1 MGSNGTERIITPY
14 GEGGGAP
21 PGRDGRAWSL
31 VPVALLRHAGFPVSL
46 LQPLADPV
54 AAEGADALIAH
65 HDAVCRLAQQ
75 VKAELRAARA
85 GREGDLASGVGMMRP
100 FRDEALAQLGACLPA
115 PAMEAVEGYQSA
127 ALLLDRTW
135 RAFEDGVVAR
145 LADAR
150 RHVAGLFRDPDLK
163 QVLLLSNDA
172 RFAEF
177 EAWIDGGAG
186 GSHGHVRRMTDLL
199 TMYLQRVATKN
210 ETHSHFGPLSVARL
224 APDADGVSWTEGPL
238 RRAAFL
244 SHWAG
249 EKLAE
254 AFSRRPEVSEEV
266 RPRRRPLAFADGA
279 DISLYAFET
288 TTGMPGDWRF
298 VAVTTGTL
306 DPDRLWLW
314 ERCDGEHTVAQL
326 RAAWAARFGASG
338 PDCAFDAAL
347 GELTGKDW
355 LVGRWEIPIGSADP
369 LHVLEGHLRRAPSP
383 GAGRPAGTSS
393 DLATVHRLR
402 AQLREFADAPDEA
415 RAPLLAAMKETFQKV
430 TGTAANR
437 ADGMHYADRGILYEE
452 AYSPV
457 GDLRFGQD
465 VADVIGRELSL
476 VYETALLA
484 PRLRI
489 RREQEI
495 LRRWVEA
502 RFGTGVPVPL
512 QHFYA
517 SFYADKPALARECE
531 EVDRELADLDREFTA
546 LLLRDVA
553 DSASGVHEVVVERE
567 RIEELIDRYPAAP
580 PALCNPD
587 VMLAAADAGAIARGE
602 FLAVVGD
609 CHAVREVLTHSS
621 FAPLIEAEAPEV
633 LAEVHS
639 RYLSL
644 LDEDEELVDLARS
657 HPDKTGAQLL
667 HPCPDLE
674 VYGLSPK
681 SRDQVLQPRHLYVTA
696 RAGRVELRAHGT
708 GKRLKLL
715 APLAGGP
722 SIRQDPLSTFAFPR
736 HFGGIGLRGADHDH
750 LPRIRCGRIV
760 LHRERWRIPA
770 RAFRGWSPGV
780 HRANGDAAEFT
791 AGRRL
796 RRDLGLP
803 ETGFAKIPGEPKPV
817 YVDWRSPLLVRQLFR
832 LARKTG
838 TATGSTTGSTTGS
851 ATGPSTG
858 STVEFTEMLPS
869 PDQLWLDI
877 GGQRHTSELRC
888 AVFSRGRA

>member
-1 MGSNGTERIITPY
+1 MGSNGAKRIITAHRRD
-14 GEGGGAP
+14 GAP
-21 PGRDGRAWSL
+21 PGREERAWSL

-46 LQPLADPV
+46 LRHLADP
-54 AAEGADALIAH
+54 AAADGADAVIACY
-65 HDAVCRLAQQ
+65 DAVRSLAQQ
-75 VKAELRAARA
+75 VKAELRGARA

-100 FRDEALAQLGACLPA
+100 FPEEALAQLGACLSA
-115 PAMEAVEGYQSA
+115 PAMQVIERYQSA

-135 RAFEDGVVAR
+135 RAFEEGFPAR
-145 LADAR
+145 LGGTR
-150 RHVAGLFRDPDLK
+150 RHVAGLFRDPALK

-177 EAWIDGGAG
+177 AAWLDGGSG
-186 GSHGHVRRMTDLL
+186 GSDGHVRRMTDLL
-199 TMYLQRVATKN
+199 AMYLQRVATKN

-224 APDADGVSWTEGPL
+224 APDADGVSWTERPL
-238 RRAAFL
+238 RRIAFL

-249 EKLAE
+249 ERLAE
-254 AFSRRPEVSEEV
+254 VFSRRPEVFEHV

-298 VAVTTGTL
+298 VAVTTGRL
-306 DPDRLWLW
+306 DPGRLWLW

-326 RAAWAARFGASG
+326 RAAWAARAPERTPAPARDQDSS
-338 PDCAFDAAL
+338 FDAAL
-347 GELTGKDW
+347 NELIAEDW

-369 LHVLEGHLRRAPSP
+369 LSVLESHLLRVP
-383 GAGRPAGTSS
+383 GGGSS

-402 AQLREFADAPDEA
+402 TGLREFAEAPGDE
-415 RAPLLAAMKETFQKV
+415 RAPRLAEMKETFEKI

-437 ADGMHYADRGILYEE
+437 ADGMHYADRSIFYEE

-457 GDLRFGQD
+457 AGLRFGRD
-465 VADVIGRELSL
+465 VADLISRELSL

-489 RREQEI
+489 RREQDI
-495 LRRWVEA
+495 LRRWVEQ
-502 RFGTGVPVPL
+502 RFGPGVPVPL

-517 SFYADKPALARECE
+517 GFYADKPALARACE
-531 EVDRELADLDREFTA
+531 DVDRELAALDRELTA
-546 LLLRDVA
+546 LLLQGHTEHTEDTGHTGHAGGTGRV
-553 DSASGVHEVVVERE
+553 GGGHEVLVERD
-567 RIEELIDRYPAAP
+567 RLEELLDRYPAAP

-587 VMLAAADAGAIARGE
+587 VMIAAPDTAAIARGD

-667 HPCPDLE
+667 YPCPDLE

-681 SRDQVLQPRHLYVTA
+681 SRDRVLQPRQLYVTA
-696 RAGRVELRAHGT
+696 RDGRIELRAHGT

-722 SIRQDPLSTFAFPR
+722 SIRQDPLSPFAFPR
-736 HFGGIGLRGADHDH
+736 HFGGIGLRGVDHDH
-750 LPRIRCGRIV
+750 LPRIRCGRVV

-770 RAFRGWSPGV
+770 RAFRGWSPGI

-796 RRDLGLP
+796 RRGLGLP
-803 ETGFAKIPGEPKPV
+803 ETGFAKVPGEPKPV
-817 YVDWRSPLLVRQLFR
+817 YVDWGSPLLVRQLFR
-832 LARKTG
+832 LARRSG
-838 TATGSTTGSTTGS
+838 GTGS
-851 ATGPSTG
+851 P
-858 STVEFTEMLPS
+858 VEFTEMLPS
-869 PDQLWLDI
+869 QDQLWLDI

-888 AVFSRGRA
+888 AVFSRGRS